1 MIKSF
6 EMKKK
11 WLFYSISGLLLF
23 GMGLSIVGESIILK
37 YKQSNDWF
45 LWGAF
50 ALIITNSGLCLFGQA
65 IIEKVKMVL
74 NREKWS
80 KGQS

>member
-11 WLFYSISGLLLF
+11 WLFYSISGLLMF
-23 GMGLSIVGESIILK
+23 GMGLSMVGESIILK
-37 YKQSNDWF
+37 YKQSDDWF

-50 ALIITNSGLCLFGQA
+50 ALIITNSGLCFFGQA
-65 IIEKVKMVL
+65 VIEKVKIIINL
-74 NREKWS
+74 DK
-80 KGQS
+80 

>member
-11 WLFYSISGLLLF
+11 WLFYSISGLLMF

-37 YKQSNDWF
+37 YKQSDAWF

-50 ALIITNSGLCLFGQA
+50 ALIMTNSGLCFFGQA
-65 IIEKVKMVL
+65 VIEKVKIVINL
-74 NREKWS
+74 DK
-80 KGQS
+80 

>member
-1 MIKSF
+1 M
-6 EMKKK
+6 
-11 WLFYSISGLLLF
+11 F

-37 YKQSNDWF
+37 YKQSDDWF

-74 NREKWS
+74 NREQWS

>member
-11 WLFYSISGLLLF
+11 WLFYSITGLLMF
-23 GMGLSIVGESIILK
+23 GMGLSILGESIILK
-37 YKQSNDWF
+37 YKQSDDWF

-50 ALIITNSGLCLFGQA
+50 ALIITNSGLCFFGQA
-65 IIEKVKMVL
+65 VIEKVKIVINL
-74 NREKWS
+74 DK
-80 KGQS
+80 

>member
-11 WLFYSISGLLLF
+11 WLFYSIFGLLMF

-37 YKQSNDWF
+37 YKQSDDWF

-50 ALIITNSGLCLFGQA
+50 ALIITNSGLCFFGQA
-65 IIEKVKMVL
+65 VIEKVKIVINL
-74 NREKWS
+74 DK
-80 KGQS
+80 

>member
-11 WLFYSISGLLLF
+11 WLFYSISGLLMF
-23 GMGLSIVGESIILK
+23 GMGLSMVGESIILK
-37 YKQSNDWF
+37 YKQSDDWF

-50 ALIITNSGLCLFGQA
+50 ALIIANSGLCFFGQA
-65 IIEKVKMVL
+65 VIEKVKIVINL
-74 NREKWS
+74 DK
-80 KGQS
+80 

>member
-11 WLFYSISGLLLF
+11 WVFYSISGLLMF

-37 YKQSNDWF
+37 YKQSDDWF

-50 ALIITNSGLCLFGQA
+50 ALIMTNSGLCFFGQA
-65 IIEKVKMVL
+65 VIEKVKIVINL
-74 NREKWS
+74 DK
-80 KGQS
+80 

>member
-11 WLFYSISGLLLF
+11 WLLYSISGLLMF

-37 YKQSNDWF
+37 YKQSDDWF

-50 ALIITNSGLCLFGQA
+50 ALIITNSGLCFFGQA
-65 IIEKVKMVL
+65 VIEKVKIVINL
-74 NREKWS
+74 DK
-80 KGQS
+80 

>member
-11 WLFYSISGLLLF
+11 WLFYSISGLLMF

-37 YKQSNDWF
+37 YKQSDDWF

-50 ALIITNSGLCLFGQA
+50 ALIMPNSGLCFFGQA
-65 IIEKVKMVL
+65 VIEKVKIVINL
-74 NREKWS
+74 DK
-80 KGQS
+80 

>member
-11 WLFYSISGLLLF
+11 WLFYSITGLLLF

-37 YKQSNDWF
+37 YKQSDNWF

-50 ALIITNSGLCLFGQA
+50 ALIITNSGLCFFGQA
-65 IIEKVKMVL
+65 VIEKVKICINL
-74 NREKWS
+74 EK
-80 KGQS
+80 

>member
-11 WLFYSISGLLLF
+11 WLFYSISGLLMF
-23 GMGLSIVGESIILK
+23 GMGLSILGESIILK
-37 YKQSNDWF
+37 YKQSDDWF

-50 ALIITNSGLCLFGQA
+50 ALIITNSGLCFFGQA
-65 IIEKVKMVL
+65 VIEKVKIIINL
-74 NREKWS
+74 DK
-80 KGQS
+80 

>member
-1 MIKSF
+1 
-6 EMKKK
+6 
-11 WLFYSISGLLLF
+11 
-23 GMGLSIVGESIILK
+23 MGLSIVGESIILK
-37 YKQSNDWF
+37 YKQSDDWF

-74 NREKWS
+74 NREQWS
-80 KGQS
+80 RGQS

>member
-6 EMKKK
+6 KMKKK
-11 WLFYSISGLLLF
+11 WLFYSISGLLMF

-37 YKQSNDWF
+37 YKQSDDWF

-50 ALIITNSGLCLFGQA
+50 ALIITNSGLCFFGQA
-65 IIEKVKMVL
+65 VIEKVKIVINL
-74 NREKWS
+74 DK
-80 KGQS
+80 

>member
-37 YKQSNDWF
+37 YKQSDNWF
-45 LWGAF
+45 IWGTIS
-50 ALIITNSGLCLFGQA
+50 LIITNAGLCFFGQA
-65 IIEKVKMVL
+65 VIEKVKIVINL
-74 NREKWS
+74 K
-80 KGQS
+80 K

>member
-11 WLFYSISGLLLF
+11 WLFYSISGLLMF

-37 YKQSNDWF
+37 YNQSDDWF

-50 ALIITNSGLCLFGQA
+50 ALIITNSGLCFFGQA
-65 IIEKVKMVL
+65 VIEKVKIVINL
-74 NREKWS
+74 DK
-80 KGQS
+80 

>member
-11 WLFYSISGLLLF
+11 WLFYSISGLLMF

-37 YKQSNDWF
+37 YKQSDDWF

-50 ALIITNSGLCLFGQA
+50 ALIIANSGLCFFGQA
-65 IIEKVKMVL
+65 VIEKVKIVINL
-74 NREKWS
+74 DK
-80 KGQS
+80 

>member
-23 GMGLSIVGESIILK
+23 GMGLSILGESIILK
-37 YKQSNDWF
+37 YNQSDDWF
-45 LWGAF
+45 IWGTIS
-50 ALIITNSGLCLFGQA
+50 LIITNSGLCFFGQA
-65 IIEKVKMVL
+65 VIEKVKIVI
-74 NREKWS
+74 NQVK
-80 KGQS
+80 

>member
-11 WLFYSISGLLLF
+11 WLFYSISGLLMF
-23 GMGLSIVGESIILK
+23 SMGLSILGESIILK
-37 YKQSNDWF
+37 YKQSDDWF

-50 ALIITNSGLCLFGQA
+50 ALIITNSGLCFFGQA
-65 IIEKVKMVL
+65 VIEKVKIVINL
-74 NREKWS
+74 DK
-80 KGQS
+80 

>member
-11 WLFYSISGLLLF
+11 WLFYSITGLLMF

-37 YKQSNDWF
+37 YKQSDDWF

-50 ALIITNSGLCLFGQA
+50 ALIIANSGLCFFGQA
-65 IIEKVKMVL
+65 VIEKVKIVINL
-74 NREKWS
+74 DK
-80 KGQS
+80 

>member
-11 WLFYSISGLLLF
+11 WLFYSISGLLMF
-23 GMGLSIVGESIILK
+23 GMGLSMVGESIILK
-37 YKQSNDWF
+37 YKQSDDWV

-50 ALIITNSGLCLFGQA
+50 ALIIANSGLCFFGQA
-65 IIEKVKMVL
+65 VIEKVKIVINL
-74 NREKWS
+74 DK
-80 KGQS
+80 

>member
-1 MIKSF
+1 MVKFIIIKSLK
-6 EMKKK
+6 MKNK

-37 YKQSNDWF
+37 YKQSDDWF
-45 LWGAF
+45 LWGTL

-65 IIEKVKMVL
+65 VIEKVKL
-74 NREKWS
+74 NLQTKDS
-80 KGQS
+80 